1 VVSFTGAVDIPSVEF
16 ALSGSAAVE
25 TFSAPAGFEMTVT
38 FNSGA
43 WDSEISYAIF
53 DNATA
58 SGAPLFY
65 DLPSPTVGDVY
76 TATVVCP

>member
-1 VVSFTGAVDIPSVEF
+1 MNVTLISKPAGALNVSTA
-16 ALSGSAAVE
+16 AAAAVE
-25 TFSAPAGFEMTVT
+25 TFSAPAGFEMSVT

-58 SGAPLFY
+58 SGAPLFF
-65 DLPSPTVGDVY
+65 DLPSPTIG
-76 TATVVCP
+76 TAFTTTVVCP

>member
-1 VVSFTGAVDIPSVEF
+1 MS
-16 ALSGSAAVE
+16 
-25 TFSAPAGFEMTVT
+25 VT

-58 SGAPLFY
+58 SGAPLFF
-65 DLPSPTVGDVY
+65 DLPSPTIG
-76 TATVVCP
+76 TAFTTTVVCP